1 MTRIGHHL
9 LGGTCGL
16 ALAAVASLPAFEAVA
31 VAIIAAVVA
40 PWPDVDQR
48 KWWRDSLGEFK
59 ALRHRRLTHWW
70 GVPAAF
76 LPLLFWLH
84 GPLAWLLGAALTGW
98 FSHLAGDWVF
108 GKRGPA
114 VTGWR
119 RAGIPLAPWWGYHG
133 LGLKCGGKAEKYCA
147 WPVLA
152 GVLAVQAAFLTGVA

>member
-1 MTRIGHHL
+1 MTRTGHRL
-9 LGGTCGL
+9 LGATC
-16 ALAAVASLPAFEAVA
+16 ALAVCAMATLPPAQAVA
-31 VAIIAAVVA
+31 VAVVAAVVA

-48 KWWRDSLGEFK
+48 RWWKPLAQWK
-59 ALRHRRLTHWW
+59 AFRHRRLTHWW
-70 GVPAAF
+70 GLPLPLV
-76 LPLLFWLH
+76 PLLFVLP
-84 GPLAWLLGAALTGW
+84 GPLAWLLSAALIGW

-119 RAGIPLAPWWGYHG
+119 GPGIPLAPWWGYHG
-133 LGLKCGGKAEKYCA
+133 LGLKCGGKAEKYGA